1 VSVGQ
6 DGRVIQ
12 AYSVEQIR
20 AVEAIALARDGDET
34 LMRRASYAVAVVVA
48 ERVPSPHPGRR
59 VVLLVGS
66 GNNGGDALYAGAF
79 LRRRGMRVTAVLTDE
94 AKAHQGGLQ
103 ALRRSG
109 GRVLLHD
116 DPAVRAVVGQADVIV
131 DGVVGL
137 SAKPPLRTAGA
148 TLVEHANATEAL
160 RVAVDLPSGIEPDT
174 GRVRGVSFLAD
185 VTVTFGGI
193 KTGLLIADEQVGTV
207 VNVPIGMDMSERPAD
222 LIAMTDGTLAQL
234 LPGPGPAADKFSGGL
249 VGIVAGSPGYPG
261 AAVLSVGGAVRTR
274 PGMVRYAG
282 GRRPRCSPAGRR
294 WSPPRLPPTP
304 GRCRPGWS
312 DRGSAPRGSR
322 SRCCAGCCRRTSR
335 CWWTPTG

>member
-94 AKAHQGGLQ
+94 AKAHQGGLR

-109 GRVLLHD
+109 GRGRVDD
-116 DPAVRAVVGQADVIV
+116 DPAV
-131 DGVVGL
+131 
-137 SAKPPLRTAGA
+137 
-148 TLVEHANATEAL
+148 
-160 RVAVDLPSGIEPDT
+160 
-174 GRVRGVSFLAD
+174 
-185 VTVTFGGI
+185 
-193 KTGLLIADEQVGTV
+193 
-207 VNVPIGMDMSERPAD
+207 
-222 LIAMTDGTLAQL
+222 
-234 LPGPGPAADKFSGGL
+234 
-249 VGIVAGSPGYPG
+249 
-261 AAVLSVGGAVRTR
+261 
-274 PGMVRYAG
+274 
-282 GRRPRCSPAGRR
+282 
-294 WSPPRLPPTP
+294 
-304 GRCRPGWS
+304 
-312 DRGSAPRGSR
+312 
-322 SRCCAGCCRRTSR
+322 
-335 CWWTPTG
+335 